1 MMSSFLLPV
10 QVITGVELAK
20 NRIKNRLVLARP
32 IFPRFA
38 QHALVIAIATIMVG
52 CSSTQVQTNTQKV
65 HGKKTNSQSAK
76 YVSVQSDLDLESADS
91 LEELLQATDMEAVE
105 GDRLAVLRYGNLWK
119 RILVGYRLDLS
130 VSNPRID
137 AQRNWF
143 VSRQPYINR
152 LSARA
157 SRYIYYTVTEAERRG
172 IPTELALLPVIESSY
187 DPFANSPAAAAG
199 MWQFIPSTGREYGLR
214 QNAYYDGRRD
224 VVESTRAA
232 YDFLTNLYR
241 QFGTWEH
248 ALAAYNCGGGC
259 VQKAI
264 NRNIAQGL
272 PTDFWSL
279 KLPTETMNYVPRF
292 LAVAQMVK
300 NPQNYGVQLPN
311 IANRSHFRSVTLNG
325 PVELDQVV
333 RTTGLSSKEILELN
347 PGFLQGVTA
356 PTGPHR
362 VVIPTSL
369 AMTVDS
375 RLKAIPIV
383 DPSRFGFSSDGSLL
397 AMSQPI
403 TQTITQ
409 TITRTSAPVVLS
421 TSQAAS
427 VMSGSRT
434 NNSGN
439 VTESITVRNNQRLP
453 ADAESLAALANQAV
467 VPSSAQI
474 AKVVQNIDRPANSVQ
489 NVQKVTTTTSAIS
502 QPVVTKTEATTMTVT
517 TRPANTSST
526 TFTPITGSTTTSPT
540 VSTTNTSAATNSVN
554 TPTITS
560 TITTTTVTPVTT
572 SSEVTQSPIV
582 VAPAQAP
589 NITPI
594 IAMSI
599 DKKTPDSKDSG
610 ALVDPLDGKIAL
622 TTLQPLPMVTQ
633 TKTETTVSSTTV
645 VKPNKLT
652 PIETKVIAE
661 VKAPEKPKGTRTIYT
676 VKAGDTLL
684 GVANKAGLSWRD
696 IAKWNQMDANTNL
709 ITGTP
714 LYLYGAKKVVE
725 APPTSYVVQ
734 AGDTLTD
741 VAAKFDLTT
750 RQLAE
755 RNDLKVTSNLLIG
768 ARLNLIENN
777 EGASSKD
784 SQKDISSKAN
794 EKANEQTAVK
804 TDDYAIKRGDT
815 LAKLA
820 TRHNLTVAA
829 LAKLNDIPANTALRV
844 GDTLSVPVEEKS
856 SKKGNAKAEKLAAE
870 AELANKINTT
880 DYKVK
885 SGESLGRIAARHGL
899 TVVELAELNGIPAQ
913 TRIQAGDTINVPAE
927 EKTTSKSSSNT
938 NNKKTSKELKA
949 EKMTTGSEATDKPNI
964 TDYKVKSGES
974 LGRIAARHGLSVA
987 ALADMNGIPSD
998 AKIQAGDTINV
1009 PEASSPTKKKGR
1021 G

>member
-1 MMSSFLLPV
+1 MMSPFLLPV
-10 QVITGVELAK
+10 QVTTGVELAK
-20 NRIKNRLVLARP
+20 NRIKKSRV
-32 IFPRFA
+32 FPRYV
-38 QHALVIAIATIMVG
+38 QHALVIAIATIMAG
-52 CSSTQVQTNTQKV
+52 CSSTPVQTNTQKV
-65 HGKKTNSQSAK
+65 HGKKPNSK
-76 YVSVQSDLDLESADS
+76 NVRYVGGQSDLDLESADS

-105 GDRLAVLRYGNLWK
+105 GDRLAVLRYGDLWK
-119 RILVGYRLDLS
+119 RILVGYRMDLT

-187 DPFANSPAAAAG
+187 DPFANSGASAAG

-214 QNAYYDGRRD
+214 QNSYYDGRRD

-232 YDFLTNLYR
+232 YDFLTNLYK

-259 VQKAI
+259 VQRAI

-292 LAVAQMVK
+292 LAVAQMIK
-300 NPQNYGVQLPN
+300 NPQNYGVYLPN
-311 IANRSHFRSVTLNG
+311 IANRSHFRSVALSG
-325 PVELDQVV
+325 PVDLEQIV
-333 RTTGLSSKEILELN
+333 RTTGLSSKEVLELN
-347 PGFLQGVTA
+347 PGFLQSVTSPA
-356 PTGPHR
+356 GPHR
-362 VVIPTSL
+362 VLVPNSL

-375 RLKAIPIV
+375 RLKAIPIL
-383 DPSRFGFSSDGSLL
+383 DPSRFGYSSDGSLL

-409 TITRTSAPVVLS
+409 TVTRNGAPVILS

-427 VMSGSRT
+427 IMSGTRT

-439 VTESITVRNNQRLP
+439 VTESVTVRSNQRLP

-467 VPSSAQI
+467 VPTSAQI
-474 AKVVQNIDRPANSVQ
+474 AKVVKSIDRPVNNVQ
-489 NVQKVTTTTSAIS
+489 NVQKVITTTSTVL
-502 QPVVTKTEATTMTVT
+502 QPVITKTEATTMTVT
-517 TRPANTSST
+517 TRPVTSTT
-526 TFTPITGSTTTSPT
+526 TFTPITSTSSTSPS
-540 VSTTNTSAATNSVN
+540 VSTTSANAVANIVN

-560 TITTTTVTPVTT
+560 TITTTAVNPVSTP
-572 SSEVTQSPIV
+572 SEVTQSPIV

-594 IAMSI
+594 IAMSL
-599 DKKTPDSKDSG
+599 DKKTPDPKDS
-610 ALVDPLDGKIAL
+610 ATMVDPLDGKIAL
-622 TTLQPLPMVTQ
+622 TKLQTLPTVIQN
-633 TKTETTVSSTTV
+633 KTETTVSNVNATKPTTSDI
-645 VKPNKLT
+645 KPNKLT
-652 PIETKVIAE
+652 PVESKVIAE

-684 GVANKAGLSWRD
+684 GVANKTGLAWRD
-696 IAKWNQMDANTNL
+696 IAKWNQMDINASL

-714 LYLYGAKKVVE
+714 LYLYGAKKIAE
-725 APPTSYVVQ
+725 APTSYVVQ

-741 VAAKFDLTT
+741 VAAQFNLTP
-750 RQLAE
+750 RQLAD
-755 RNDLKVTSNLLIG
+755 RNDLKVTSNLMKG

-777 EGASSKD
+777 ESASSKD
-784 SQKDISSKAN
+784 NSSTKDKDLNSKFTD
-794 EKANEQTAVK
+794 KSNEQSAAK
-804 TDDYAIKRGDT
+804 TDEYTIKRGDT
-815 LAKLA
+815 LAKVA
-820 TRHNLTVAA
+820 ARYDLTVSA
-829 LAKLNDIPANTALRV
+829 LAKLNDIPANTALHV
-844 GDTLSVPVEEKS
+844 GDTLSVPAAEKS
-856 SKKGNAKAEKLAAE
+856 SKKLSTKAEKQAAE
-870 AELANKINTT
+870 SDSADKVNTTDYKVKSGESLKRIAARHGLSVAELADLNGIPAQARIQTGDTISVPAEEKSNQKSSKKQSAKVEKPAADSDAKGKVNTT

-899 TVVELAELNGIPAQ
+899 SVV
-913 TRIQAGDTINVPAE
+913 
-927 EKTTSKSSSNT
+927 
-938 NNKKTSKELKA
+938 
-949 EKMTTGSEATDKPNI
+949 
-964 TDYKVKSGES
+964 
-974 LGRIAARHGLSVA
+974 
-987 ALADMNGIPSD
+987 ALADLNGIPSD
-998 AKIQAGDTINV
+998 SKIQAGDTISV
-1009 PEASSPTKKKGR
+1009 PDADKPTKKKGR